1 MRTVKIIRL
10 VINIILAMGCFMVL
24 NESDSFTPN
33 IIGLACF
40 ALLIAINPHGDV
52 WMQFHDDKK

>member
-1 MRTVKIIRL
+1 MKTYKIIRL

-33 IIGLACF
+33 FVGLACF
-40 ALLIAINPHGDV
+40 VVLLYINRNNNESITE
-52 WMQFHDDKK
+52 